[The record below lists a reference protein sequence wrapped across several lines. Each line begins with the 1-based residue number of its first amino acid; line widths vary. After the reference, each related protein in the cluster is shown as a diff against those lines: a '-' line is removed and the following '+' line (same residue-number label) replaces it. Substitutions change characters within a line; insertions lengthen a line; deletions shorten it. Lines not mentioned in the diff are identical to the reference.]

1 MFDDRSSNQMNHKP
15 VVMYSTSYCP
25 YCVAAR
31 NLLQSKGVSWTEVS
45 LDAEPDKRA
54 EMMARS
60 GRRTVPQ
67 IFIGDSHVG
76 GFDDLDALDQE
87 GALDRLLASSS

>member
-1 MFDDRSSNQMNHKP
+1 MNHKP
-15 VVMYSTSYCP
+15 VVMYSTASCP

-31 NLLQSKGVSWTEVS
+31 NLLQSKKVTWSEVS

-60 GRRTVPQ
+60 GQRTVPQ
-67 IFIGDSHVG
+67 IFIGDTHVG
-76 GFDDLDALDQE
+76 GYDDLDALEQE
-87 GALDRLLASSS
+87 DALDRLLAP

>member
-1 MFDDRSSNQMNHKP
+1 MTSKP
-15 VVMYSTSYCP
+15 IVMYSRASCP

-31 NLLQSKGVSWTEVS
+31 NLLKSKNATWTEVS

-54 EMMARS
+54 EMISRT

-67 IFIGDSHVG
+67 IYIGDFHVG
-76 GFDDLDALDQE
+76 GFDDLNALNQAGD
-87 GALDRLLASSS
+87 LDRLLGT

>member
-1 MFDDRSSNQMNHKP
+1 MNHKP
-15 VVMYSTSYCP
+15 VTMYSTASCP
-25 YCVAAR
+25 YCLAAR
-31 NLLQSKGVSWTEVS
+31 NLLRSKNVTWTEVS

-67 IFIGDSHVG
+67 IFIGDTHVG
-76 GFDDLDALDQE
+76 GFDDLDALEQE
-87 GALDRLLASSS
+87 DALDRLLAP

>member
-1 MFDDRSSNQMNHKP
+1 MNHKP

-31 NLLQSKGVSWTEVS
+31 NLLRAKGLNWTEVS

-54 EMMARS
+54 EMMSRS
-60 GRRTVPQ
+60 GRHTVPQ
-67 IFIGDSHVG
+67 VFIGDTHVG
-76 GFDDLDALDQE
+76 GFDDLDALEQE
-87 GALDRLLASSS
+87 GALDRLLFD

>member
-1 MFDDRSSNQMNHKP
+1 MNQKP
-15 VVMYSTSYCP
+15 VVMYSTASCP

-31 NLLQSKGVSWTEVS
+31 NLLAIKKVTWTEVS

-67 IFIGDSHVG
+67 IFIGDTHVG
-76 GFDDLDALDQE
+76 GFDDLDALEQE
-87 GALDRLLASSS
+87 DALDRLLAS